1 MKLEEEL
8 NFLKHIVDAFPG
20 HIYWKDKEGRYIG
33 CNKQQAESL
42 KLDKK
47 DLIGKTDFELPW
59 KELAAE
65 LTKIDRLVMKNEKTY
80 EVEEIV
86 NLPDREGFSV
96 FLTRK
101 SPLYNQNNEVVGII
115 GVSIDITERKKTL
128 VRKEELE
135 KALEGQT
142 KANQEKEKTLQLYKQ
157 FVADQEHDIRTPLGH
172 VASCSEFLLSELS
185 ASNLLSEELRFLLEG
200 VSASSREILD
210 YQESL
215 LFELYQGQISEETLF
230 TRFNLPE
237 IVECAF
243 NVNLASA
250 RYKKIDYECVY
261 DDKIPSRLLGD
272 GKRIYQCLV
281 DLLSNAI
288 NFTEHGQV
296 KLTVEL
302 LESTSKVAVI
312 RFNVYDTG
320 MGIPADKQADIL
332 KAFVKAKPSN
342 KGGKRGRGLGLTR
355 VSRYI
360 EDMEGELRFVSHDGK
375 GSCFKMVIPLAIS
388 LDQTE
393 IE

>member
-1 MKLEEEL
+1 VKLEEEL

-261 DDKIPSRLLGD
+261 DDKIPSRPLGD

-360 EDMEGELRFVSHDGK
+360 EDMEGELRFVSHEGK